1 MLITGAGVA
10 TGVATGDASGGSVAA
25 SAVGFAVGATGA
37 SGASGATG
45 VGTVSGLVLC
55 QQADGG
61 ADGQVTLGRNG
72 LVLQAQVVFRATQ
85 WSAVELG
92 SFGRFFKKYAT

>member
-25 SAVGFAVGATGA
+25 SAVGFAVGAT
-37 SGASGATG
+37 GASGATG